1 LVEIHHL
8 ENVGDDNNHAAVADL
23 YNHSKDPILA
33 MKWKE
38 IYDITERAI
47 DTCEDVA
54 NAIEAIVIKNS

>member
-1 LVEIHHL
+1 
-8 ENVGDDNNHAAVADL
+8 
-23 YNHSKDPILA
+23 